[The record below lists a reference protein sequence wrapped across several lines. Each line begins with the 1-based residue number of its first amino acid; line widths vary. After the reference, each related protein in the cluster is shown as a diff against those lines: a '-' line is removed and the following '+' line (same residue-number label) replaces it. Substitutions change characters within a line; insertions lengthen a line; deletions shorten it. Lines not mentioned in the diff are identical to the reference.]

1 MVPIVAVPH
10 MQAPPP
16 VETSLFTGNIAHP
29 AIGRLP
35 VHVVPPPIDNPEVA
49 DYNRQQQQGRQGN
62 QSQSRQAAPSVP
74 GSALPAAP
82 GRVTLDMPF
91 STTFMAQIY
100 GQTPAGGSN
109 PLFGAFITMESMAAY
124 GNIKY
129 MPSLAFRPQDS
140 GQRTQV
146 QDGGT
151 EARAVS
157 TQNKNRGEAVESTLE
172 NEIVVPS
179 LQLEPARKKG
189 IAMDYVPSVTDDDTA
204 ENASVEPA
212 FSSRVQAYT
221 DTASRNLASVVESRS
236 PEVSLVL

>member
-10 MQAPPP
+10 MQASPP

-62 QSQSRQAAPSVP
+62 QPQTRQAAPSVP
-74 GSALPAAP
+74 GSALPAAQ

-109 PLFGAFITMESMAAY
+109 PLFGAFIAMESMIAY

-129 MPSLAFRPQDS
+129 MPSLAFRPLDS
-140 GQRTQV
+140 GQRPQA
-146 QDGGT
+146 QESGT
-151 EARAVS
+151 EARAVA
-157 TQNKNRGEAVESTLE
+157 TQNKTRPSTVENTSGG
-172 NEIVVPS
+172 EIVVTVQQS
-179 LQLEPARKKG
+179 PARQEN
-189 IAMDYVPSVTDDDTA
+189 IILDYVPSVTDDDTA
-204 ENASVEPA
+204 ENASVEPS
-212 FSSRVQAYT
+212 FSARVRAYT

-236 PEVSLVL
+236 PEVSLIL